1 MRAGARGLRGALLAA
16 LVVALTGMAGVGSAM
31 LAGLEGGLLAALLG
45 MTLGAQVDVDGVRN
59 AEARATAVLGP
70 ILAAGLPLVA
80 SPELGLMTLGK
91 AVLALVAGAAATFVG
106 RRAG

>member
-1 MRAGARGLRGALLAA
+1 MAKACVDFLCYA
-16 LVVALTGMAGVGSAM
+16 LVGVSNR
-31 LAGLEGGLLAALLG
+31 LNDVVNRSLHHWVDSLDNGG
-45 MTLGAQVDVDGVRN
+45 DVDGVRN